1 MFFVFFDFLPMTR
14 TLSVNVNNKYL
25 AIKGT
30 TADVGGKIFVTRSWK
45 RFKAKSIDIHNV
57 IFSPAAVGKQKT
69 IHIRILIKPVGTIK
83 LTV

>member
-1 MFFVFFDFLPMTR
+1 MTR
-14 TLSVNVNNKYL
+14 TLSVNVKSKYL

-30 TADVGGKIFVTRSWK
+30 TADVGGKIFVTKSWK
-45 RFKAKSIDIHNV
+45 RFNAKSIDIHNV

-69 IHIRILIKPVGTIK
+69 IHISIPIKPVGTIK